1 MKPVFALVLF
11 ATLAAC
17 GADGKPE
24 APAAQSASEAGITVT
39 GCVKAGV
46 TFGAPAPEGPDRC

>member
-1 MKPVFALVLF
+1 MKPAFALVF
-11 ATLAAC
+11 VATLAAC
-17 GADGKPE
+17 GADGMPV
-24 APAAQSASEAGITVT
+24 APAAQSSSEAGITVT

>member
-1 MKPVFALVLF
+1 MKPALALFLF

-24 APAAQSASEAGITVT
+24 APAAQSSSEAGITVT

-46 TFGAPAPEGPDRC
+46 TFGAPSPEGPDRC